1 MFITSSP
8 ALSMATASDSG
19 LSDAALSDSAP
30 SVYAL
35 SNYAPSEAALSEA
48 APSIAPTAISSKSSP
63 KSTPAQILKEFPY
76 FTPSIHADAM
86 DSLPGNVLP
95 VLARLTGGF

>member
-1 MFITSSP
+1 MFTTSSP
-8 ALSMATASDSG
+8 ALSMATASESG

-35 SNYAPSEAALSEA
+35 SSYAPSEA
-48 APSIAPTAISSKSSP
+48 APSIAPTAISRKPSP

-76 FTPSIHADAM
+76 FTLSIHADAM
-86 DSLPGNVLP
+86 DSFPGNVLP
-95 VLARLTGGF
+95 ILARLTGGF